1 MDFANQIIL
10 VSAGLITFSIF
21 AGVLS
26 SRIGAPLLLVFLA
39 FGMLAGEDGPGG
51 IVFDD
56 FSVAYLVGSFALAL
70 ILFDGG
76 LRTHRDALN
85 RAFGPSL
92 ALATIGVVLTAGIT
106 GLAAK
111 YLFDLD
117 WAAAFLLGAIVGST
131 DAAAVFFL
139 LHLRG
144 LRLKA
149 RVAATLEVESGINDP
164 MAIFL
169 TLALVGFATA
179 SHSIAG
185 WEDVLTFA
193 LDFFW
198 QMLGGVLFGV
208 AGGALVLR
216 AVNRL
221 QLSSGLYPI
230 LAGALGLLVFALA
243 QGVNASGFLA
253 VYIVGFTIGNNP
265 HRATSEI
272 SRFSDGVAWL
282 SQICMFLMMGLLVTP
297 SALLPLFFPALAVA
311 LTLIL
316 VARPAAVWL
325 CLAPFRFSPK
335 ETAFVSW
342 VGLRGAVPIF
352 LGTIPVLSGVEGAE
366 TLFSIAYVIVLV
378 SLILQ
383 GWTIPLA
390 ARAADVELPPRPAP
404 DRRVELDLP
413 AGKGKSVVAYTVD
426 PMSLLLRRGIGRLP
440 LPVGATVISVMRE
453 GVVRTEGLDQGVKP
467 GDVVM
472 ILTTAGMIPTLDR
485 LFGARRA
492 RTRAK
497 DAGTVDFILEGSASA
512 ALVADLYGLDFEP
525 EERALTLE
533 EFMRSRLG
541 REVKEGARTRVAG
554 VALAAL
560 QVQDGVVRQVGLDL
574 DPPQEEKFVTRL
586 RTRAR
591 DALRS
596 LRVLFIADD
605 PRGPF

>member
-56 FSVAYLVGSFALAL
+56 FGVAYLVGSFALAL

-76 LRTHRDALN
+76 LRTTRDALN

-92 ALATIGVVLTAGIT
+92 ALATIGVVLTAGLT
-106 GLAAK
+106 GAAAK
-111 YLFDLD
+111 YLFGFE
-117 WAAAFLLGAIVGST
+117 WIEAMLLGAIVGST

-149 RVAATLEVESGINDP
+149 RVAAALEVESGINDP

-169 TLALVGFATA
+169 TLALVAIAVDGQSVA
-179 SHSIAG
+179 STEEALS
-185 WEDVLTFA
+185 LL
-193 LDFFW
+193 LDFLW
-198 QMLGGVLFGV
+198 QMAGGVLFGV
-208 AGGALVLR
+208 VGGFFVLR

-230 LAGALGLLVFALA
+230 LAGALALLVFALTQSA
-243 QGVNASGFLA
+243 GASGFLA
-253 VYIVGFTIGNNP
+253 IYIVGFILGNNP

-282 SQICMFLMMGLLVTP
+282 AQIVMFLMMGLLVTP
-297 SALLPLFFPALAVA
+297 SALLPLLLPALALA
-311 LTLIL
+311 LIL
-316 VARPAAVWL
+316 IVVARPVAVWL
-325 CLAPFRFSPK
+325 CLAPFRFTPK

-352 LGTIPVLSGVEGAE
+352 LGTIPVLSGVEGAN
-366 TLFSIAYVIVLV
+366 TIFSIAYVIVLV

-383 GWTIPLA
+383 GWTVPLV
-390 ARAADVELPPRPAP
+390 ARFAEVELPPRPKP

-426 PMSLLLRRGIGRLP
+426 PMSLLVRRGINRLP
-440 LPVGATVISVMRE
+440 LPMGSTVISVMRD

-472 ILTTAGMIPTLDR
+472 LLPPADMIPTLDR
-485 LFGARRA
+485 LFGARRQ
-492 RTRAK
+492 RGQTRE
-497 DAGTVDFILEGSASA
+497 AGTVDFVLDASA
-512 ALVADLYGLDFEP
+512 RTALVADIYGLAFEP
-525 EERALTLE
+525 EERELTLD

-541 REVKEGARTRVAG
+541 KETKDGARARVGSVVLTAI
-554 VALAAL
+554 
-560 QVQDGVVRQVGLDL
+560 QVTDGVVRQVGLDL
-574 DPPQEEKFVTRL
+574 DPPQEETALALVR
-586 RTRAR
+586 RRAAE
-591 DALRS
+591 ALRA
-596 LRVLFIADD
+596 LRELFIADD

>member
-51 IVFDD
+51 IIFDD
-56 FSVAYLVGSFALAL
+56 FAVAYLVGSFALAL

-76 LRTHRDALN
+76 LRTNREALN

-92 ALATIGVVLTAGIT
+92 ALATIGVLLTAGLT
-106 GLAAK
+106 GVAAK
-111 YLFDLD
+111 FLFDIG
-117 WAAAFLLGAIVGST
+117 WIEAFLLGAIVGST

-144 LRLKA
+144 LRLKT

-169 TLALVGFATA
+169 TLGLVGFAA
-179 SHSIAG
+179 GAHSVANTSDAIG
-185 WEDVLTFA
+185 FL
-193 LDFFW
+193 LDFLW
-198 QMLGGVLFGV
+198 QMAGGGLFGA

-230 LAGALGLLVFALA
+230 LTGALALLVFALA
-243 QGVNASGFLA
+243 QAAGASGFLA
-253 VYIVGFTIGNNP
+253 IFLVGFTIGNNQ

-272 SRFSDGVAWL
+272 ARFSDGVAWL
-282 SQICMFLMMGLLVTP
+282 AQIVMFLMMGLLVTP
-297 SALLPLFFPALAVA
+297 SALVSIFLPALGVA
-311 LTLIL
+311 LFLIL
-316 VARPAAVWL
+316 VARPIAVWA
-325 CLAPFRFSPK
+325 CLAPFSFTPK

-366 TLFSIAYVIVLV
+366 ILFSIAYVIVLV

-383 GWTIPLA
+383 GWTVPLV
-390 ARAADVELPPRPAP
+390 ARLADVELPPRPMP

-426 PMSLLLRRGIGRLP
+426 PMSLLARRGVNRLP
-440 LPVGATVISVMRE
+440 LPMGTTVISVMRD
-453 GVVRTEGLDQGVKP
+453 GVVRTEGLDQGVQP

-472 ILTTAGMIPTLDR
+472 ILTTADMIPTLDR
-485 LFGARRA
+485 LFGARRP

-497 DAGTVDFILEGSASA
+497 DVGTVDFVLEGTASA
-512 ALVADLYGLDFEP
+512 ALVADLYGLAFQA
-525 EERALTLE
+525 EERELTLE
-533 EFMRSRLG
+533 QFMRSRLG
-541 REVKEGARTRVAG
+541 KEIKEGERTRVGG
-554 VALAAL
+554 VALTAL
-560 QVQDGVVRQVGLDL
+560 QVRDGAVHQVGLDL
-574 DPPQEEKFVTRL
+574 DPPVEENLLKKVRVRWQKGL
-586 RTRAR
+586 R
-591 DALRS
+591 ALRD
-596 LRVLFIADD
+596 LFIADD

>member
-56 FSVAYLVGSFALAL
+56 FAVAYLVGSFALAL

-76 LRTHRDALN
+76 LRTNRQALN

-92 ALATIGVVLTAGIT
+92 ALATIGVVLTAGLT
-106 GLAAK
+106 GVAAK
-111 YLFDLD
+111 YLFGLD
-117 WAAAFLLGAIVGST
+117 WIEAFLLGAIVGST

-169 TLALVGFATA
+169 TLGLVGIAMGAQSVANAGDAA
-179 SHSIAG
+179 SF
-185 WEDVLTFA
+185 L
-193 LDFFW
+193 LDFLW
-198 QMLGGVLFGV
+198 QMVGGILFGA

-216 AVNRL
+216 AINRL

-230 LAGALGLLVFALA
+230 LTGALALLVFALA
-243 QGVNASGFLA
+243 QAASASGFLA
-253 VYIVGFTIGNNP
+253 IYLVGFTIGNNQ

-282 SQICMFLMMGLLVTP
+282 AQIVMFLMMGLLVTP
-297 SALLPLFFPALAVA
+297 SALVPIFLPALAVA
-311 LTLIL
+311 LILIL
-316 VARPAAVWL
+316 VARPIAVWA
-325 CLAPFRFSPK
+325 CLIPFNFTPK

-383 GWTIPLA
+383 GWTVPLV
-390 ARAADVELPPRPAP
+390 ARAAEVELPPRPTP

-426 PMSLLLRRGIGRLP
+426 PMSLLVRRGVNRLP
-440 LPVGATVISVMRE
+440 LPMGTTVISVMRE
-453 GVVRTEGLDQGVKP
+453 GVVRTEGLDQGVRP

-472 ILTTAGMIPTLDR
+472 ILTTADMIPTLDR

-497 DAGTVDFILEGSASA
+497 DVGTVDFVLEGTASA
-512 ALVADLYGLDFEP
+512 ALVADLYGLAFET
-525 EERALTLE
+525 EERELTLE
-533 EFMRSRLG
+533 QFMRSRLG
-541 REVKEGARTRVAG
+541 KDIKEGERTRVGG

-560 QVQDGVVRQVGLDL
+560 QVREGAVHQVGLDL
-574 DPPQEEKFVTRL
+574 DPPMEESFTAKFGVRWREAL
-586 RTRAR
+586 K
-591 DALRS
+591 ALRD
-596 LRVLFIADD
+596 LFIADD

>member
-56 FSVAYLVGSFALAL
+56 FGVAYLVGSFALAL

-76 LRTHRDALN
+76 LRTTRAALN

-92 ALATIGVVLTAGIT
+92 ALATIGVVLTAGLT
-106 GLAAK
+106 GAAAK
-111 YLFDLD
+111 YLFGLD
-117 WAAAFLLGAIVGST
+117 WSAALLLGAIVGST

-144 LRLKA
+144 LRLKT

-169 TLALVGFATA
+169 TLALVGIAVHGHDIA
-179 SHSIAG
+179 SM
-185 WEDVLTFA
+185 EDAFGLL
-193 LDFFW
+193 LDFLW
-198 QMLGGVLFGV
+198 QMVGGLLFGA
-208 AGGALVLR
+208 AGGFFVLR

-230 LAGALGLLVFALA
+230 LAGALALLVFALT
-243 QGVNASGFLA
+243 QGAGASGFLA
-253 VYIVGFTIGNNP
+253 IYIVGFTLGNNP

-282 SQICMFLMMGLLVTP
+282 AQIVMFLMMGLLVTP
-297 SALLPLFFPALAVA
+297 SALLPLLLPALALA
-311 LTLIL
+311 LIL
-316 VARPAAVWL
+316 IVVARPVAVWL
-325 CLAPFRFSPK
+325 CLVPFRFTVK

-352 LGTIPVLSGVEGAE
+352 LGTIPVLSGVEGAN
-366 TLFSIAYVIVLV
+366 TIFGIAYVIVLV

-383 GWTIPLA
+383 GWTVPFVARLA
-390 ARAADVELPPRPAP
+390 EVELPPRPKP

-426 PMSLLLRRGIGRLP
+426 PMSLLVRRGINRLP
-440 LPVGATVISVMRE
+440 LPMGSTVISVMRD
-453 GVVRTEGLDQGVKP
+453 GVVRTAGLDQGVKP

-472 ILTTAGMIPTLDR
+472 LLTTADMIPTLDR
-485 LFGARRA
+485 LFGARRQ
-492 RTRAK
+492 RGQTRE
-497 DAGTVDFILEGSASA
+497 AGTVDFVLEASAST
-512 ALVADLYGLDFEP
+512 ALVGDLYGLAFEP
-525 EERALTLE
+525 EERALTLD

-541 REVKEGARTRVAG
+541 KETKDGARTRVGEVVLTAI
-554 VALAAL
+554 
-560 QVQDGVVRQVGLDL
+560 QVTDGVVRQVGLDL
-574 DPPQEEKFVTRL
+574 DPPQEETTLTLL
-586 RTRAR
+586 RRRTGEAVR
-591 DALRS
+591 ALRE
-596 LRVLFIADD
+596 LFIADD

>member
-1 MDFANQIIL
+1 
-10 VSAGLITFSIF
+10 
-21 AGVLS
+21 
-26 SRIGAPLLLVFLA
+26 
-39 FGMLAGEDGPGG
+39 
-51 IVFDD
+51 
-56 FSVAYLVGSFALAL
+56 
-70 ILFDGG
+70 
-76 LRTHRDALN
+76 
-85 RAFGPSL
+85 
-92 ALATIGVVLTAGIT
+92 
-106 GLAAK
+106 
-111 YLFDLD
+111 
-117 WAAAFLLGAIVGST
+117 
-131 DAAAVFFL
+131 
-139 LHLRG
+139 
-144 LRLKA
+144 
-149 RVAATLEVESGINDP
+149 
-164 MAIFL
+164 
-169 TLALVGFATA
+169 
-179 SHSIAG
+179 
-185 WEDVLTFA
+185 
-193 LDFFW
+193 
-198 QMLGGVLFGV
+198 
-208 AGGALVLR
+208 
-216 AVNRL
+216 
-221 QLSSGLYPI
+221 
-230 LAGALGLLVFALA
+230 
-243 QGVNASGFLA
+243 
-253 VYIVGFTIGNNP
+253 
-265 HRATSEI
+265 
-272 SRFSDGVAWL
+272 
-282 SQICMFLMMGLLVTP
+282 MMGLLVTP

-311 LTLIL
+311 LILIL
-316 VARPAAVWL
+316 VARPVAVWL

-378 SLILQ
+378 SLVLQ

-426 PMSLLLRRGIGRLP
+426 PMSLLLRRGINRLP

-497 DAGTVDFILEGSASA
+497 DAGTVDFILDGSASA

-541 REVKEGARTRVAG
+541 KEVKEGARTRVAG

-560 QVQDGVVRQVGLDL
+560 QVQDGAVRQVGLDL
-574 DPPQEEKFVTRL
+574 DPPQEEKFMTRL

-591 DALRS
+591 EVLRS

>member
-56 FSVAYLVGSFALAL
+56 FAVAYLVGSFALAL

-76 LRTHRDALN
+76 LRTNREALN

-92 ALATIGVVLTAGIT
+92 ALATIGVVLTAGLT

-111 YLFDLD
+111 FLFSIG
-117 WAAAFLLGAIVGST
+117 WIEAFLLGAIVGST

-169 TLALVGFATA
+169 TLGLVG
-179 SHSIAG
+179 IAVG
-185 WEDVLTFA
+185 AESVANAQDA
-193 LDFFW
+193 LGFLFDFLW
-198 QMLGGVLFGV
+198 QMLGGILFGA

-230 LAGALGLLVFALA
+230 LTGALALLVFSLA
-243 QGVNASGFLA
+243 QAADASGFLA
-253 VYIVGFTIGNNP
+253 IYLVGFTIGNNP

-282 SQICMFLMMGLLVTP
+282 AQIVMFLMMGLLVTP
-297 SALLPLFFPALAVA
+297 SALVSVFFPALAVA
-311 LTLIL
+311 LVLIL
-316 VARPAAVWL
+316 VARPVAVWL
-325 CLAPFRFSPK
+325 CLVPFSFTPR

-366 TLFSIAYVIVLV
+366 TLFGIAYVIVLV

-383 GWTIPLA
+383 GWTVPLV
-390 ARAADVELPPRPAP
+390 ARAAEVELPPRPTP
-404 DRRVELDLP
+404 DRRVALDLP

-426 PMSLLLRRGIGRLP
+426 PMSLLLRRGINRLP
-440 LPVGATVISVMRE
+440 LPVGATVISVMRD

-472 ILTTAGMIPTLDR
+472 ILTTADMIPTLDR
-485 LFGARRA
+485 LFGARRKRA
-492 RTRAK
+492 QAK
-497 DAGTVDFILEGSASA
+497 DVGTVDFVLEGTASA
-512 ALVADLYGLDFEP
+512 ALVADMYGLEFEV
-525 EERALTLE
+525 EERELTLE
-533 EFMRSRLG
+533 QFMRSRLG
-541 REVKEGARTRVAG
+541 KDIKEGARTRVGG
-554 VALAAL
+554 VALVAI
-560 QVQDGVVRQVGLDL
+560 QVQDGAVRQVGLDL
-574 DPPQEEKFVTRL
+574 DPPQEESFLTQLRL
-586 RTRAR
+586 RWR
-591 DALRS
+591 DVLRALRD
-596 LRVLFIADD
+596 LFIADD

>member
-56 FSVAYLVGSFALAL
+56 FAVAYLVGSFALAL

-111 YLFDLD
+111 FLFGLG
-117 WAAAFLLGAIVGST
+117 WAEAFLLGAIVGST

-169 TLALVGFATA
+169 TLALVGIATA
-179 SHSIAG
+179 SHSIAD
-185 WEDVLTFA
+185 WEDAVGFLV
-193 LDFFW
+193 DFLW

-230 LAGALGLLVFALA
+230 LAGALALLVFALA
-243 QGVNASGFLA
+243 QGAEASGFLA

-272 SRFSDGVAWL
+272 SRFSDG
-282 SQICMFLMMGLLVTP
+282 
-297 SALLPLFFPALAVA
+297 
-311 LTLIL
+311 
-316 VARPAAVWL
+316 
-325 CLAPFRFSPK
+325 
-335 ETAFVSW
+335 
-342 VGLRGAVPIF
+342 
-352 LGTIPVLSGVEGAE
+352 
-366 TLFSIAYVIVLV
+366 
-378 SLILQ
+378 
-383 GWTIPLA
+383 
-390 ARAADVELPPRPAP
+390 
-404 DRRVELDLP
+404 
-413 AGKGKSVVAYTVD
+413 
-426 PMSLLLRRGIGRLP
+426 
-440 LPVGATVISVMRE
+440 
-453 GVVRTEGLDQGVKP
+453 
-467 GDVVM
+467 
-472 ILTTAGMIPTLDR
+472 
-485 LFGARRA
+485 
-492 RTRAK
+492 
-497 DAGTVDFILEGSASA
+497 
-512 ALVADLYGLDFEP
+512 
-525 EERALTLE
+525 
-533 EFMRSRLG
+533 
-541 REVKEGARTRVAG
+541 
-554 VALAAL
+554 
-560 QVQDGVVRQVGLDL
+560 
-574 DPPQEEKFVTRL
+574 
-586 RTRAR
+586 
-591 DALRS
+591 
-596 LRVLFIADD
+596 
-605 PRGPF
+605 